1 MSQLNGID
9 EAVCRVQ
16 VQRGNAMPNDNEV
29 GVAIERIVPPP
40 AYRKLLAMQLT
51 ALADEPAVCE
61 MMAAVAYSWAGGD
74 FDRLESVERESIM
87 CDMGAALKALAN
99 ECGG

>member
-51 ALADEPAVCE
+51 ALADEPAVQ
-61 MMAAVAYSWAGGD
+61 
-74 FDRLESVERESIM
+74 RLIVHAFLRFTGSAEASAS
-87 CDMGAALKALAN
+87 AALKALAN
-99 ECGG
+99 ACQEK